1 MTAGVTA
8 RISVELAASL
18 TGSND
23 LGTPKLKL
31 ADIAKVL
38 ELAPGTAATDEANIL
53 FSDTRTIAASGN
65 EDIDLAGSLSSAF
78 GATITAA
85 EIVAIYIAAASGN
98 TNNVQVTRPASNG
111 FIGPFL
117 AAGDGVAIK
126 PGEYQLLVSGSG
138 WAVTA
143 GTGDLINIAN
153 SSSGTG
159 VTYDLVIIGRTT
171 AA

>member
-1 MTAGVTA
+1 MAAGVRA
-8 RISVELAASL
+8 NISLSIDATL

-23 LGTPKLKL
+23 LGNPKQRVLIEKAL
-31 ADIAKVL
+31 SFIA
-38 ELAPGTAATDEANIL
+38 GTAADDEANIL
-53 FSDTRTIAASGN
+53 FSDTRTLAASAT
-65 EDIDLAGSLSSAF
+65 EDLDLAGVLANAF

-85 EIVAIYIAAASGN
+85 EIVAIFFSAADGN
-98 TNNVQVTRPASNG
+98 TNSVNVTRPAANG

-126 PGEYQLLVSGSG
+126 PGEWQFFASDSG

-143 GTGDLINIAN
+143 ATGDLLTVTN
-153 SSSGTG
+153 SAAGTS
-159 VTYDLVIIGRTT
+159 VTYDVLILGRTV